1 MSSQPLPAPANQLFR
16 YLFEQASLGIA
27 VEDLEGKILLANP
40 ALCSMLGYT
49 EQELHTMSCSQFA
62 NPEDSQD
69 DWALFQQLRAG
80 VIDHYSL
87 EKRYI
92 KKDGAR
98 IWGHLNASLLKGG
111 DGGSPLVFA
120 FVEEITERKLAEQEL
135 ARSNERFRLAAK
147 AGKMYAYDWDPR
159 SDVVTRSEEY
169 VSIFGLTD
177 PAAQPTRQQIAATVH
192 PDDRARFVGSVDHL
206 TPENPTTQISYRLLR
221 SDGAVA
227 WLEKSG
233 RAFFDK
239 QGRLLRVMGMVADI
253 TERKRAEEALS
264 RKDKE
269 LGEAQRLAGIGS
281 WVWDART
288 DELTWSK
295 EVDLRVGR
303 DPGLPAPR
311 LREQANLFTAESW
324 DRLQRAVEKAVQAG
338 TPYELDLEMVSPKS
352 TVRWATTRGEPVRDA
367 GGQII
372 GLRGTVQD
380 ITARKRAEE
389 ALHESEERFRLAAQ
403 AGKMFAYEWDAA
415 TDKIVR
421 SEGVRQILGVDAG
434 AHTTSQEILT
444 MVPPEDRARLIA
456 AIAQLSPE
464 EPHLR
469 ISYRMVRSDGS
480 VIWVE
485 RTSRA
490 YFDEHSRM
498 LRMVGMIADI
508 TERKRAEEALEKS
521 EEKFSK
527 AFRES
532 PMSLTLTSAIDHR
545 YLDVNETFEQMSG
558 WHRDEVIGRTPFDIG
573 IWADPNQ
580 RLEFAKRILAEGA
593 IRGWE
598 VQFRSKDGTLRV
610 GLGAGELIQIGNELC
625 ILSVIADITERKL
638 AEAALRETEDKLRLL
653 LDSIAEAIYG
663 IDLEHR
669 CTFCNPACLRM
680 LGYERVDDMLGKNMH
695 DLIHH
700 TRADGS
706 LFPVEECRVHGV
718 IQTGEGVHAEDE
730 VFWRANGTSFHA
742 EYWSHPQR
750 SWQETVGAVVAF
762 VDITERKL
770 AEAALANVSRKLIEA
785 QEQERMRIGRELHD
799 DIGQRL
805 ALLAVE
811 LQQLRKH
818 PLTLPRVRSR
828 VGELQKQVSEI
839 ARDTQSL
846 SHELHSAKLQY
857 LGLAA
862 AMRGFC
868 REFGEQ
874 QKVEVDFKA
883 HDLPSALSPDISLC
897 LFRVLQ
903 EALHNSAKH
912 SGVRHF
918 EVRLWG
924 TSDEIHL
931 TVKDS
936 GMGFDRQA
944 AKESRGIGLISM
956 GERLKLVKGTLS
968 IESRLNRGTTIHA
981 RAPLGSASDSVRA
994 AG

>member
-27 VEDLEGKILLANP
+27 VEDIEGKILLANP
-40 ALCSMLGYT
+40 ALSSMLGYT
-49 EQELHTMSCSQFA
+49 EQELRTMNCSQFA

-69 DWALFQQLRAG
+69 DWAFFQQLRAG

-98 IWGHLNASLLKGG
+98 IWGRLNVSLLKEG
-111 DGGSPLVFA
+111 DGGTPLVFA
-120 FVEEITERKLAEQEL
+120 FVEEITERKFVEQEL
-135 ARSNERFRLAAK
+135 IRSNERFRLAAK
-147 AGKMYAYDWDPR
+147 AGKVYAYDWDPA
-159 SDVVTRSEEY
+159 SDAVTRSGEY
-169 VSIFGLTD
+169 VSILGIAG
-177 PAAQPTRQQIAATVH
+177 PEAQPTRQQVAARVH
-192 PDDRARFVGSVDHL
+192 PDDRARFIRSVDHL
-206 TPENPTTQISYRLLR
+206 APENPTTQISYRLLR
-221 SDGAVA
+221 SDGSVI

-233 RAFFDK
+233 RAFFDA

-253 TERKRAEEALS
+253 TERKQAEEAL
-264 RKDKE
+264 RQKDKE
-269 LGEAQRLAGIGS
+269 LAEAQRLAGIGS

-288 DELTWSK
+288 DETTWSK
-295 EVDLRVGR
+295 EIYLRVGR

-311 LREQANLFTAESW
+311 LREHANLFSAESW
-324 DRLQRAVEKAVQAG
+324 DRLQRAVEKAVQTG
-338 TPYELDLEMVSPKS
+338 TPYELDLEIISPKS
-352 TVRWATTRGEPVRDA
+352 TTRWVVTRGKPVRDA

-380 ITARKRAEE
+380 ITERKRAEE
-389 ALHESEERFRLAAQ
+389 ALRESEQRLRLAIQAGRMYAFDWNVATDVIVRSKESVEILNWEKPETDTGKAFHARIHPDDLALYTAMEARLTPEDPTYRIIFRTLNPAGSVIWLEDSGRAFFDGQGTLIRVIGVVADITERKQAQEELHESEERFRLAAQ

-434 AHTTSQEILT
+434 AHITGQEILT

-469 ISYRMVRSDGS
+469 ISYRMVRSNGS

-490 YFDEHSRM
+490 YFDEHGRM

-508 TERKRAEEALEKS
+508 TERKRQEAVLRES
-521 EEKFSK
+521 EER
-527 AFRES
+527 FRLVADTA
-532 PMSLTLTSAIDHR
+532 PTLIW
-545 YLDVNETFEQMSG
+545 MSG
-558 WHRDEVIGRTPFDIG
+558 TDKLCTYFNKLWLDFTGRSMDSELGNGLVKGVHPEDLQRCLETYTRSFDRREKFRMEYQLRGYDGEYRWILDIG
-573 IWADPNQ
+573 VPRFNADGS
-580 RLEFAKRILAEGA
+580 FAGY
-593 IRGWE
+593 
-598 VQFRSKDGTLRV
+598 
-610 GLGAGELIQIGNELC
+610 IGSC
-625 ILSVIADITERKL
+625 IDVTENKL
-638 AEAALRETEDKLRLL
+638 AEAT
-653 LDSIAEAIYG
+653 
-663 IDLEHR
+663 
-669 CTFCNPACLRM
+669 
-680 LGYERVDDMLGKNMH
+680 
-695 DLIHH
+695 
-700 TRADGS
+700 
-706 LFPVEECRVHGV
+706 
-718 IQTGEGVHAEDE
+718 
-730 VFWRANGTSFHA
+730 
-742 EYWSHPQR
+742 
-750 SWQETVGAVVAF
+750 
-762 VDITERKL
+762 
-770 AEAALANVSRKLIEA
+770 LANVSRKLIEA

-811 LQQLRKH
+811 LQQLREH
-818 PLTLPRVRSR
+818 ALTMPRVRSR
-828 VGELQKQVSEI
+828 IGKLQKQVSEV

-868 REFGEQ
+868 REFGER

-883 HDLPSALSPDISLC
+883 HDLPSALSSDISLC

-936 GMGFDRQA
+936 GMGFDREA
-944 AKESRGIGLISM
+944 AKESPGLGLISM
-956 GERLKLVKGTLS
+956 EERLRLVKGTLS
-968 IESRLNRGTTIHA
+968 IESRLKRGTTIHA
-981 RAPLGSASDSVRA
+981 RVRVGWASDSVRA